1 MCSRTTCGKC
11 GRPTW
16 SGCGRHVEQALAGVP
31 PEARCRCREQ
41 ATGAQGASPEQSG
54 APKRR
59 RLFGLF

>member
-11 GRPTW
+11 GKPTW

-31 PEARCRCREQ
+31 REARCRCREQ
-41 ATGAQGASPEQSG
+41 EAGSG
-54 APKRR
+54 EVKAPKRR